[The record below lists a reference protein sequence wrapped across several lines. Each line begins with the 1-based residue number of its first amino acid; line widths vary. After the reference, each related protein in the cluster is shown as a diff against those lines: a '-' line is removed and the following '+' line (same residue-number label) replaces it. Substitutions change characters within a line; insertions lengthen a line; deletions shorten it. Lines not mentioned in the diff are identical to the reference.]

1 MAKIDLGRVVGEN
14 GGFGNVRSTY
24 ISDGGMP
31 SVGIEA
37 SGPDTA
43 KDFDFIFS
51 NIVNDPMTDEEI
63 DGIVDGQYSQSSDVL
78 NGRGLSRLW
87 NWICELFAPKEHKH
101 SASDLDSGTI
111 DAARIANGTITKDML
126 DKTLGDSLSLSAYY
140 APGGGHS
147 ADLDGHRQGFT
158 TYDTTTKH
166 TPASN
171 TYGMCA
177 CFNYAGAWLWQLA
190 ISTESDTLHVRRS
203 INGNA
208 WTAWKAIG

>member
-126 DKTLGDSLSLSAYY
+126 DKTLGDSLSHVSCIKSSGSAIN
-140 APGGGHS
+140 S
-147 ADLDGHRQGFT
+147 WIELE
-158 TYDTTTKH
+158 DT
-166 TPASN
+166 SN
-171 TYGMCA
+171 RM
-177 CFNYAGAWLWQLA
+177 L
-190 ISTESDTLHVRRS
+190 IISDTQLKVRGTDGVTRGV
-203 INGNA
+203 NLA
-208 WTAWKAIG
+208 

>member
-126 DKTLGDSLSLSAYY
+126 DKTLGDSLSRLKPKDPALLADGELAALTIEGRSGAVYVLTAYE
-140 APGGGHS
+140 
-147 ADLDGHRQGFT
+147 DGIEL
-158 TYDTTTKH
+158 YDR
-166 TPASN
+166 AA
-171 TYGMCA
+171 M
-177 CFNYAGAWLWQLA
+177 
-190 ISTESDTLHVRRS
+190 RRV
-203 INGNA
+203 
-208 WTAWKAIG
+208 WKLLK